1 MVKIGD
7 YNTLT
12 VQRMADFGVY
22 LNDGGDGILL
32 PKRFAP
38 KDVKVGDAIN
48 VFLYHDSEQ
57 RLIATTL
64 QPKGVVGDIVKLKVV
79 TVTDLGAFLDFGL
92 MKDLLVPKKK
102 MRSDMKVGQEYLV
115 KIYLDPMSSKIAATE
130 WVEEGISN
138 SSLTVTEKE
147 EVDLFILRKTQIG
160 YVVIINNLHEGVLH
174 ENEIY
179 REIAIGDKMKGFVK
193 TIRPGNKIDVS
204 IGQMGYKRVE
214 GEAEKILRML
224 KENNGFLSFNDKS
237 SPEDIY
243 QFFAMSKKT
252 FKMTLGNLYKAKKIE
267 IVEKGIKAINN

>member
-12 VQRMADFGVY
+12 VQRMVDFGVY

-38 KDVKVGDAIN
+38 NNVKIGDTIK

-79 TVTDLGAFLDFGL
+79 SVTDLGAFMDFGL

-115 KIYLDPMSSKIAATE
+115 KIYLDPMSGKLAATE

-138 SSLTVTEKE
+138 SSLTVKEKE
-147 EVDLFILRKTQIG
+147 EVDLLVLRKTHIG

-179 REIAIGDKMKGFVK
+179 REIAIGDKMKGFIK

-204 IGQMGYKRVE
+204 VGQMGYKRVE

-252 FKMTLGNLYKAKKIE
+252 FKMTIGNLYKAKKID
-267 IVEKGIKAINN
+267 IVEKGIKLI

>member
-1 MVKIGD
+1 
-7 YNTLT
+7 
-12 VQRMADFGVY
+12 
-22 LNDGGDGILL
+22 
-32 PKRFAP
+32 
-38 KDVKVGDAIN
+38 
-48 VFLYHDSEQ
+48 
-57 RLIATTL
+57 
-64 QPKGVVGDIVKLKVV
+64 
-79 TVTDLGAFLDFGL
+79 
-92 MKDLLVPKKK
+92 
-102 MRSDMKVGQEYLV
+102 MKVGQEYLV

>member
-38 KDVKVGDAIN
+38 ADVKIGDTVK

-57 RLIATTL
+57 RVIATTL

-79 TVTDLGAFLDFGL
+79 SVTDLGAFLDFGL

-102 MRSDMKVGQEYLV
+102 MRSDMKVGQAYLV
-115 KIYLDPMSSKIAATE
+115 KIYLDPMSGKLAATE

-138 SSLTVTEKE
+138 SSLTVKEKD
-147 EVDLFILRKTQIG
+147 EVDLLVLRKTHIG

-174 ENEIY
+174 DNEIY
-179 REIAIGDKMKGFVK
+179 RDIAIGDKMKGFIK
-193 TIRPGNKIDVS
+193 AIRPGNKIDVS
-204 IGQMGYKRVE
+204 VGQMGYKRVE

-267 IVEKGIKAINN
+267 IVEKGIKLITN